1 MELNMNSVKWTKR
14 FSDTLE
20 KAKGSFVVYWISSSL
35 HKDVKTEGYV
45 GVSGNLYDRVGSHIS
60 KCKKKSKLYPQE
72 MIASLNSEEF
82 NLTILYQG
90 SEDYCYAKELELRK
104 GRNIG
109 WNRRTGGKGFRSHID
124 EKVNKAYRRLLNVCK
139 TKGLSV
145 CDEWLG
151 FYGIENFNNFY
162 CEKIKDTKLE
172 IFLPETGEVAP
183 ITATLK
189 TKKDFIMEMNRNLD
203 FFGDGKLLANCE
215 VAELLGLKPNTLT
228 TQRKRGWSKGKI
240 FLKAWYNGKD

>member
-1 MELNMNSVKWTKR
+1 MELNMSE
-14 FSDTLE
+14 E
-20 KAKGSFVVYWISSSL
+20 KHSVYWIHHSS
-35 HKDVKTEGYV
+35 HEDFYKEGYV
-45 GVSGNLYDRVGSHIS
+45 GVSNDVTHRIAQHLSACKHTPQNYVESMSKSIS
-60 KCKKKSKLYPQE
+60 NKDFE
-72 MIASLNSEEF
+72 VN
-82 NLTILYQG
+82 ILFEG
-90 SEDYCYAKELELRK
+90 SEDFCYSKELELRK

-145 CDEWLG
+145 CDDWLG

-172 IFLPETGEVAP
+172 IFLPYTGEVAP
-183 ITATLK
+183 ITVTLK